1 MQAHS
6 RLDYQYIKMQLT
18 SNLFISGLVMI
29 QQNDINCTE
38 ISDCGC
44 TDAYTLLE
52 LLTAFVIIASLTE
65 MSVAED
71 RRCMFSGSL
80 TVEL

>member
-1 MQAHS
+1 
-6 RLDYQYIKMQLT
+6 
-18 SNLFISGLVMI
+18 MI